1 MGKEKVLE
9 SETVLKVV
17 DYLHFDY
24 PVFRYL
30 CKNAELSIKYIDTLD
45 NFKYCPFCGRLI
57 KEIEE

>member
-30 CKNAELSIKYIDTLD
+30 CKKCGAKYIDTLD